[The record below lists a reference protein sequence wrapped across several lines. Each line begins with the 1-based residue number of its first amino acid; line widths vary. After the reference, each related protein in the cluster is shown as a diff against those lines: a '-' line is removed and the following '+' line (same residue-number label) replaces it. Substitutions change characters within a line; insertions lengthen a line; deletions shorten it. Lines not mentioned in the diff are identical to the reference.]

1 MSETLDKT
9 QKTFQGL
16 GVTRPEQVLQLFSEL
31 RSLFDASALAAAS
44 TKNVGRL
51 PELQS
56 AWNNDSSGVI
66 RRIHANW
73 VTLAPPNLR
82 GTTERAMK
90 HLSAHVGVGVKAVQ
104 TLQQLGVHD
113 NSQVVSLFSLLR
125 DTFDQDI
132 QLDIDEIDVEIT
144 RINWLGRKT
153 GILAWARDHWMKSAP
168 DELRREVGRCF
179 NEIKAHI
186 EQAIN
191 DKRASARPAILA
203 APLYQ
208 DQSEYRPAIRPT
220 YAQTSGNVLVDVSNE
235 QAILPPDPTLIPED
249 LSLPGVIRPI
259 GSHHLIRQ
267 VFQEIENIFVSIGF
281 SVVEGPEIET
291 PYYNFEAL
299 NIPEF
304 HPVRDDMDTF
314 YLELPKGAP
323 TPLLLRTHT
332 SPMQIRTM
340 EKQKPPV
347 RVIVPGKV
355 YRRDNP
361 DATHSFAFHQ
371 IEGLAVDSDITFCD
385 FTGTIEYFVKQ
396 FFGPSVKTR
405 FRPSY
410 FPFTEPSVEFD
421 VSCPFCGGTGTAAGG
436 GTCSKCKGAAWIE
449 LFGAGMVDPAVYGF
463 VNYDAKKVSGFAFG
477 IGIDRLA
484 MLKYGI
490 DDIQV
495 FFQNDVR
502 FLRQFP

>member
-1 MSETLDKT
+1 MVPRRGSPSNAMTTHENKT
-9 QKTFQGL
+9 AMPLVHL
-16 GVTRPEQVLQLFSEL
+16 GITRPEELSALFADL
-31 RSLFDASALAAAS
+31 RGRFDADCASAHD
-44 TKNVGRL
+44 
-51 PELQS
+51 ES
-56 AWNNDSSGVI
+56 AW
-66 RRIHANW
+66 
-73 VTLAPPNLR
+73 
-82 GTTERAMK
+82 K
-90 HLSAHVGVGVKAVQ
+90 Q
-104 TLQQLGVHD
+104 
-113 NSQVVSLFSLLR
+113 FR
-125 DTFDQDI
+125 DA
-132 QLDIDEIDVEIT
+132 
-144 RINWLGRKT
+144 WLGRKSGVLT
-153 GILAWARDHWMKSAP
+153 QITDNWLKPAEAALKRAVGASLN
-168 DELRREVGRCF
+168 ELRAHVESQIEARRAAIESGTEETALARER
-179 NEIKAHI
+179 I
-186 EQAIN
+186 
-191 DKRASARPAILA
+191 
-203 APLYQ
+203 
-208 DQSEYRPAIRPT
+208 
-220 YAQTSGNVLVDVSNE
+220 
-235 QAILPPDPTLIPED
+235 D
-249 LSLPGVIRPI
+249 LSLPGVHRSI

-267 VFQEIENIFVSIGF
+267 VFQEIEDIFFSIGF

-314 YLELPKGAP
+314 YLELPKGAK

-371 IEGLAVDSDITFCD
+371 IEGLAVDTDITFCD

-421 VSCPFCGGTGTAAGG
+421 VSCPFCGGTGTASGG

>member
-1 MSETLDKT
+1 MTDILEKT
-9 QKTFQGL
+9 KLPFAGL
-16 GVTRPEQVLQLFSEL
+16 GV
-31 RSLFDASALAAAS
+31 
-44 TKNVGRL
+44 
-51 PELQS
+51 
-56 AWNNDSSGVI
+56 SSGEEIEDLFRQLIDLADAEQKKVI
-66 RRIHANW
+66 A
-73 VTLAPPNLR
+73 
-82 GTTERAMK
+82 
-90 HLSAHVGVGVKAVQ
+90 
-104 TLQQLGVHD
+104 
-113 NSQVVSLFSLLR
+113 
-125 DTFDQDI
+125 DQE
-132 QLDIDEIDVEIT
+132 LEEFRV
-144 RINWLGRKT
+144 RWLGRSDSVRARVKRNWLET
-153 GILAWARDHWMKSAP
+153 APKEMRRWVGTSFNSFSEHVETAYSYAKLAG
-168 DELRREVGRCF
+168 ETLEVDR
-179 NEIKAHI
+179 
-186 EQAIN
+186 
-191 DKRASARPAILA
+191 
-203 APLYQ
+203 
-208 DQSEYRPAIRPT
+208 
-220 YAQTSGNVLVDVSNE
+220 
-235 QAILPPDPTLIPED
+235 PED
-249 LSLPGVIRPI
+249 LSLPGVLRPI

-267 VFQEIENIFVSIGF
+267 VFQEIEDIFVSIGF

-314 YLELPKGAP
+314 YLDLPKGAP

-361 DATHSFAFHQ
+361 DATHSFIFHQ
-371 IEGLAVDSDITFCD
+371 VEGLAVDTDITFCD

-396 FFGPSVKTR
+396 FFGPGVKTR

-421 VSCPFCGGTGTAAGG
+421 VSCIFCGGSGTGANG
-436 GTCSKCKGAAWIE
+436 GTCSKCKGSAWIE

-477 IGIDRLA
+477 MGIDRLA

>member
-1 MSETLDKT
+1 MPNVDNSTTAKTLAD
-9 QKTFQGL
+9 L
-16 GVTRPEQVLQLFSEL
+16 GAGNLTEINLLFRVQRKDFDLDVSASCSDFSALENLRVKWIGRRSGVLAKITENWLKPAASEL
-31 RSLFDASALAAAS
+31 RPIVGQAL
-44 TKNVGRL
+44 N
-51 PELQS
+51 EL
-56 AWNNDSSGVI
+56 
-66 RRIHANW
+66 
-73 VTLAPPNLR
+73 
-82 GTTERAMK
+82 K
-90 HLSAHVGVGVKAVQ
+90 AHVESVLEERRRALEADFVARAG
-104 TLQQLGVHD
+104 LGKEG
-113 NSQVVSLFSLLR
+113 L
-125 DTFDQDI
+125 
-132 QLDIDEIDVEIT
+132 
-144 RINWLGRKT
+144 
-153 GILAWARDHWMKSAP
+153 
-168 DELRREVGRCF
+168 
-179 NEIKAHI
+179 
-186 EQAIN
+186 
-191 DKRASARPAILA
+191 
-203 APLYQ
+203 
-208 DQSEYRPAIRPT
+208 
-220 YAQTSGNVLVDVSNE
+220 
-235 QAILPPDPTLIPED
+235 D

-267 VFQEIENIFVSIGF
+267 VFQEIEDIFVSIGF

-314 YLELPKGAP
+314 YLELPPLSDKNAAK

-361 DATHSFAFHQ
+361 DATHSFIFHQ
-371 IEGLAVDSDITFCD
+371 VEGLAVDTDITFCD

-396 FFGPSVKTR
+396 FFGSGVKTR

-421 VSCPFCGGTGTAAGG
+421 VSCPFCGGSGTAAGG
-436 GTCSKCKGAAWIE
+436 GSCSKCKGATWIE

>member
-1 MSETLDKT
+1 MSTPDSKLSKTLAA
-9 QKTFQGL
+9 L
-16 GVTRPEQVLQLFSEL
+16 GISSTDQVQALFGEVRQLFDSHISLQAQQVLWKEYRDMWVGRKSGFLTQITDNWLKASPVELKRVVGAEFQKLKSHVEAKLDEKRLEIEQSEQGA
-31 RSLFDASALAAAS
+31 ASA
-44 TKNVGRL
+44 K
-51 PELQS
+51 
-56 AWNNDSSGVI
+56 D
-66 RRIHANW
+66 RI
-73 VTLAPPNLR
+73 
-82 GTTERAMK
+82 
-90 HLSAHVGVGVKAVQ
+90 
-104 TLQQLGVHD
+104 
-113 NSQVVSLFSLLR
+113 
-125 DTFDQDI
+125 
-132 QLDIDEIDVEIT
+132 
-144 RINWLGRKT
+144 
-153 GILAWARDHWMKSAP
+153 
-168 DELRREVGRCF
+168 
-179 NEIKAHI
+179 
-186 EQAIN
+186 
-191 DKRASARPAILA
+191 
-203 APLYQ
+203 
-208 DQSEYRPAIRPT
+208 
-220 YAQTSGNVLVDVSNE
+220 
-235 QAILPPDPTLIPED
+235 D

-259 GSHHLIRQ
+259 GSHHLVRA
-267 VFQEIENIFVSIGF
+267 VMQEIEDIFFSIGF

-299 NIPEF
+299 NIPEH

-314 YLELPKGAP
+314 YLDLPKGAP
-323 TPLLLRTHT
+323 GPLLLRTHT

-340 EKQKPPV
+340 EKRQPPV

-361 DATHSFAFHQ
+361 DATHSFVFHQ
-371 IEGLAVDSDITFCD
+371 IEGLAVDTDITFCD

-396 FFGPSVKTR
+396 FFGESVKTR

-421 VSCPFCGGTGTAAGG
+421 VSCIFCGGSGTGASGA
-436 GTCSKCKGAAWIE
+436 TCGKCKGSGWIE

-477 IGIDRLA
+477 IGMDRLA

>member
-1 MSETLDKT
+1 LTTAAQTLTALGAT
-9 QKTFQGL
+9 Q
-16 GVTRPEQVLQLFSEL
+16 PDQVAPLFAEI
-31 RSLFDASALAAAS
+31 RSRFDTESAAIH
-44 TKNVGRL
+44 N
-51 PELQS
+51 ES
-56 AWNNDSSGVI
+56 AW
-66 RRIHANW
+66 
-73 VTLAPPNLR
+73 
-82 GTTERAMK
+82 
-90 HLSAHVGVGVKAVQ
+90 KA
-104 TLQQLGVHD
+104 
-113 NSQVVSLFSLLR
+113 FR
-125 DTFDQDI
+125 DA
-132 QLDIDEIDVEIT
+132 
-144 RINWLGRKT
+144 WLGRKS
-153 GILAWARDHWMKSAP
+153 GVLAQITDNWLKPSPP
-168 DELRREVGRCF
+168 DLKRAVGAGLNELR
-179 NEIKAHI
+179 AHVESRI
-186 EQAIN
+186 ESRRQAIESG
-191 DKRASARPAILA
+191 A
-203 APLYQ
+203 
-208 DQSEYRPAIRPT
+208 DQSALAHDHI
-220 YAQTSGNVLVDVSNE
+220 
-235 QAILPPDPTLIPED
+235 D
-249 LSLPGVIRPI
+249 LSLPGVQRPI

-267 VFQEIENIFVSIGF
+267 VFQQIEDIFVSIGF

-314 YLELPKGAP
+314 YIDLPKGAP
-323 TPLLLRTHT
+323 SPLLLRTHT

-340 EKQKPPV
+340 EKHKPPV

-361 DATHSFAFHQ
+361 DATHSFIFHQ
-371 IEGLAVDSDITFCD
+371 VEGLAVDSDITFCD

-396 FFGPSVKTR
+396 FFGPGVKTR

-421 VSCPFCGGTGTAAGG
+421 VSCIFCGGSGASAGG
-436 GTCSKCKGAAWIE
+436 GVCSKCKGAGWIE

-477 IGIDRLA
+477 MGIDRLA
-484 MLKYGI
+484 MLKYQI

>member
-1 MSETLDKT
+1 MPNIENPAAQTLAS
-9 QKTFQGL
+9 L
-16 GVTRPEQVLQLFSEL
+16 GVTDAASIAKKFAEL
-31 RSLFDASALAAAS
+31 RSF
-44 TKNVGRL
+44 
-51 PELQS
+51 
-56 AWNNDSSGVI
+56 
-66 RRIHANW
+66 
-73 VTLAPPNLR
+73 
-82 GTTERAMK
+82 
-90 HLSAHVGVGVKAVQ
+90 
-104 TLQQLGVHD
+104 
-113 NSQVVSLFSLLR
+113 F
-125 DTFDQDI
+125 
-132 QLDIDEIDVEIT
+132 DVESAVVRDEASWKIF
-144 RINWLGRKT
+144 RDAWLGRKS
-153 GILAWARDHWMKSAP
+153 GVLAQITDNWLKPASPELKRAVGAGLN
-168 DELRREVGRCF
+168 ELR
-179 NEIKAHI
+179 AHVESKI
-186 EQAIN
+186 EERRLAIE
-191 DKRASARPAILA
+191 SGS
-203 APLYQ
+203 
-208 DQSEYRPAIRPT
+208 DQSALAREH
-220 YAQTSGNVLVDVSNE
+220 V
-235 QAILPPDPTLIPED
+235 D
-249 LSLPGVIRPI
+249 LSLPGVARPI

-267 VFQEIENIFVSIGF
+267 VFQEIEDIFFSIGF

-314 YLELPKGAP
+314 YMELPKGAP
-323 TPLLLRTHT
+323 GPLLLRTHT

-347 RVIVPGKV
+347 RVIVPGRV

-371 IEGLAVDSDITFCD
+371 VEGLAVDTDITFCD

-396 FFGPSVKTR
+396 FFGANVKTR

-421 VSCPFCGGTGTAAGG
+421 VSCIFCGGAGTATSG
-436 GTCSKCKGAAWIE
+436 GTCSKCKGAGWIE

-477 IGIDRLA
+477 MGIDRLA
-484 MLKYGI
+484 MLKYQI

-495 FFQNDVR
+495 FFQNDIR

>member
-1 MSETLDKT
+1 MPTSDIGLDKT
-9 QKTFQGL
+9 LAAL
-16 GVTRPEQVLQLFSEL
+16 GVTE
-31 RSLFDASALAAAS
+31 AA
-44 TKNVGRL
+44 
-51 PELQS
+51 
-56 AWNNDSSGVI
+56 
-66 RRIHANW
+66 
-73 VTLAPPNLR
+73 
-82 GTTERAMK
+82 
-90 HLSAHVGVGVKAVQ
+90 
-104 TLQQLGVHD
+104 
-113 NSQVVSLFSLLR
+113 QVVARFAEVRAHFDGQFQTVRDESEWKLFR
-125 DTFDQDI
+125 DT
-132 QLDIDEIDVEIT
+132 
-144 RINWLGRKT
+144 WLGRKSGVLT
-153 GILAWARDHWMKSAP
+153 LITDNWLKPATSELKRSVGQQLN
-168 DELRREVGRCF
+168 ELR
-179 NEIKAHI
+179 AHVESQI
-186 EQAIN
+186 E
-191 DKRASARPAILA
+191 ARRLA
-203 APLYQ
+203 V
-208 DQSEYRPAIRPT
+208 E
-220 YAQTSGNVLVDVSNE
+220 SGAEEAALTRDR
-235 QAILPPDPTLIPED
+235 ID
-249 LSLPGVIRPI
+249 LSLPGVLRPV

-267 VFQEIENIFVSIGF
+267 VFQEIEDIFFSIGF

-314 YLELPKGAP
+314 YLELPKGAT

-371 IEGLAVDSDITFCD
+371 IEGLAVDTDITFCD

-421 VSCPFCGGTGTAAGG
+421 VSCPFCAGTGTAAGG

>member
-1 MSETLDKT
+1 MPNIDNPTSKPLSA
-9 QKTFQGL
+9 L
-16 GVTRPEQVLQLFSEL
+16 GVTQSEQVAQLFADVRARFE
-31 RSLFDASALAAAS
+31 A
-44 TKNVGRL
+44 
-51 PELQS
+51 EI
-56 AWNNDSSGVI
+56 I
-66 RRIHANW
+66 RAQDEANW
-73 VTLAPPNLR
+73 N
-82 GTTERAMK
+82 
-90 HLSAHVGVGVKAVQ
+90 
-104 TLQQLGVHD
+104 
-113 NSQVVSLFSLLR
+113 
-125 DTFDQDI
+125 
-132 QLDIDEIDVEIT
+132 IT
-144 RINWLGRKT
+144 KVMWLGRNSGVLTQITDNWLKPAT
-153 GILAWARDHWMKSAP
+153 PELKRAVGASLN
-168 DELRREVGRCF
+168 ELRAHVEARIEARRIAIESGAEETTLARERV
-179 NEIKAHI
+179 
-186 EQAIN
+186 
-191 DKRASARPAILA
+191 
-203 APLYQ
+203 
-208 DQSEYRPAIRPT
+208 
-220 YAQTSGNVLVDVSNE
+220 
-235 QAILPPDPTLIPED
+235 D
-249 LSLPGVIRPI
+249 LSLPGVIHPI

-267 VFQEIENIFVSIGF
+267 VLQELEDIFFSIGF
-281 SVVEGPEIET
+281 SIVEGPEIET

-314 YLELPKGAP
+314 YIDLPKGAA

-361 DATHSFAFHQ
+361 DATHSFMFHQ
-371 IEGLAVDSDITFCD
+371 VEGLAVDTDMTFCD

-396 FFGPSVKTR
+396 FFGSGVKTR

-421 VSCPFCGGTGTAAGG
+421 VSCIFCGGSGNAVGG
-436 GTCSKCKGAAWIE
+436 GVCSKCKGAGWIE

-477 IGIDRLA
+477 MGIDRLA

>member
-1 MSETLDKT
+1 MPTIDNPTGKTLA
-9 QKTFQGL
+9 QL
-16 GVTRPEQVLQLFSEL
+16 GVTRPDQVSPFFADI
-31 RSLFDASALAAAS
+31 RVTFDASLAL
-44 TKNVGRL
+44 VH
-51 PELQS
+51 EE
-56 AWNNDSSGVI
+56 
-66 RRIHANW
+66 
-73 VTLAPPNLR
+73 
-82 GTTERAMK
+82 TEWK
-90 HLSAHVGVGVKAVQ
+90 
-104 TLQQLGVHD
+104 
-113 NSQVVSLFSLLR
+113 LLR
-125 DTFDQDI
+125 DRWLARKSGVLT
-132 QLDIDEIDVEIT
+132 LIT
-144 RINWLGRKT
+144 DNWLKP
-153 GILAWARDHWMKSAP
+153 ASP
-168 DELRREVGRCF
+168 DLKRAVGAGLNELR
-179 NEIKAHI
+179 AHVESQI
-186 EQAIN
+186 ESR
-191 DKRASARPAILA
+191 RAVIESGADRSALTRDRI
-203 APLYQ
+203 
-208 DQSEYRPAIRPT
+208 
-220 YAQTSGNVLVDVSNE
+220 
-235 QAILPPDPTLIPED
+235 D
-249 LSLPGVIRPI
+249 LSLPGVTRSI

-267 VFQEIENIFVSIGF
+267 VFQEIEDIFFSIGF

-314 YLELPKGAP
+314 YLDLPKGAP
-323 TPLLLRTHT
+323 SPLLLRTHT

-361 DATHSFAFHQ
+361 DATHSFIFHQ
-371 IEGLAVDSDITFCD
+371 VEGLAVDTDITFCD

-396 FFGPSVKTR
+396 FFGPGVKTR

-421 VSCPFCGGTGTAAGG
+421 VTCIFCGGSGNAAGG
-436 GTCSKCKGAAWIE
+436 GTCSKCKGAGWIE

-477 IGIDRLA
+477 MGIDRLA
-484 MLKYGI
+484 MLKYQI

>member
-1 MSETLDKT
+1 MKAPQEKT
-9 QKTFQGL
+9 SKNLQEL
-16 GVTRPEQVLQLFSEL
+16 GVTQPSQVDALFAEVQS
-31 RSLFDASALAAAS
+31 RFDA
-44 TKNVGRL
+44 
-51 PELQS
+51 E
-56 AWNNDSSGVI
+56 SSKEFI
-66 RRIHANW
+66 EILW
-73 VTLAPPNLR
+73 K
-82 GTTERAMK
+82 E
-90 HLSAHVGVGVKAVQ
+90 
-104 TLQQLGVHD
+104 
-113 NSQVVSLFSLLR
+113 FR
-125 DTFDQDI
+125 D
-132 QLDIDEIDVEIT
+132 E
-144 RINWLGRKT
+144 WLGRKSGVLSQIT
-153 GILAWARDHWMKSAP
+153 DNWLQPAP
-168 DELRREVGRCF
+168 PEL
-179 NEIKAHI
+179 
-186 EQAIN
+186 
-191 DKRASARPAILA
+191 KRAVGAALNKLRAAVESKIEERRLSIESSEEKWALAR
-203 APLYQ
+203 
-208 DQSEYRPAIRPT
+208 ER
-220 YAQTSGNVLVDVSNE
+220 V
-235 QAILPPDPTLIPED
+235 D
-249 LSLPGVIRPI
+249 LSLPGVVRPI

-267 VFQEIENIFVSIGF
+267 VFQQIEDIFFSIGF

-314 YLELPKGAP
+314 YLDLPKGAP
-323 TPLLLRTHT
+323 QPLLLRTHT

-340 EKQKPPV
+340 EKRQPPV

-361 DATHSFAFHQ
+361 DATHSFIFHQ
-371 IEGLAVDSDITFCD
+371 VEGLAVDHDITFCD

-421 VSCPFCGGTGTAAGG
+421 VSCIFCGGSGSAAGG
-436 GTCSKCKGAAWIE
+436 GTCSKCKGSGWIE

-463 VNYDAKKVSGFAFG
+463 VKYDAKKVSGFAFG
-477 IGIDRLA
+477 MGIDRLA

>member
-1 MSETLDKT
+1 MTAHENKT
-9 QKTFQGL
+9 GL
-16 GVTRPEQVLQLFSEL
+16 PLVHLGITRPEELSALFTDL
-31 RSLFDASALAAAS
+31 RGRFDADCACALD
-44 TKNVGRL
+44 
-51 PELQS
+51 E
-56 AWNNDSSGVI
+56 SS
-66 RRIHANW
+66 W
-73 VTLAPPNLR
+73 
-82 GTTERAMK
+82 K
-90 HLSAHVGVGVKAVQ
+90 Q
-104 TLQQLGVHD
+104 
-113 NSQVVSLFSLLR
+113 FR
-125 DTFDQDI
+125 DT
-132 QLDIDEIDVEIT
+132 
-144 RINWLGRKT
+144 WLGRKSGVLTQITDNWLKPAASELKRAVGQQLNELRAHVETQIEARRAAIET
-153 GILAWARDHWMKSAP
+153 GAEETALARD
-168 DELRREVGRCF
+168 RV
-179 NEIKAHI
+179 
-186 EQAIN
+186 
-191 DKRASARPAILA
+191 
-203 APLYQ
+203 
-208 DQSEYRPAIRPT
+208 
-220 YAQTSGNVLVDVSNE
+220 
-235 QAILPPDPTLIPED
+235 D
-249 LSLPGVIRPI
+249 LSLPGVIRPV

-267 VFQEIENIFVSIGF
+267 VFQEIEDIFFSIGF

-314 YLELPKGAP
+314 YLELPKGAT

-371 IEGLAVDSDITFCD
+371 IEGLAVDTDITFCD

-421 VSCPFCGGTGTAAGG
+421 VSCPFCGGTGASNGS
-436 GTCSKCKGAAWIE
+436 TCSKCKGAAWIE

-490 DDIQV
+490 DDIQI

>member
-1 MSETLDKT
+1 MPLVVSRRICGTSMATSVEKTLT
-9 QKTFQGL
+9 EQNLQTA
-16 GVTRPEQVLQLFSEL
+16 EQVAAAFVEVRAQAEAEL
-31 RSLFDASALAAAS
+31 R
-44 TKNVGRL
+44 
-51 PELQS
+51 
-56 AWNNDSSGVI
+56 GVSNEKQFEEF
-66 RRIHANW
+66 RN
-73 VTLAPPNLR
+73 
-82 GTTERAMK
+82 
-90 HLSAHVGVGVKAVQ
+90 Q
-104 TLQQLGVHD
+104 
-113 NSQVVSLFSLLR
+113 
-125 DTFDQDI
+125 
-132 QLDIDEIDVEIT
+132 
-144 RINWLGRKT
+144 WLGRKAGVVT
-153 GILAWARDHWMKSAP
+153 KITDNWLKQAP
-168 DELRREVGRCF
+168 GDL
-179 NEIKAHI
+179 
-186 EQAIN
+186 
-191 DKRASARPAILA
+191 KRAVGQEFNKFKTALEALMEERRAAIEAGAEETASAKDR
-203 APLYQ
+203 
-208 DQSEYRPAIRPT
+208 
-220 YAQTSGNVLVDVSNE
+220 V
-235 QAILPPDPTLIPED
+235 D
-249 LSLPGVIRPI
+249 LSLPGVVRPL
-259 GSHHLIRQ
+259 GSRHLIRQ
-267 VFQEIENIFVSIGF
+267 VFQEIEDIFFSIGF

-299 NIPEF
+299 NIPEH

-314 YLELPKGAP
+314 YMELPKGAP
-323 TPLLLRTHT
+323 GHLLLRTHT

-371 IEGLAVDSDITFCD
+371 IEGLAVDTDITFCD

-421 VSCPFCGGTGTAAGG
+421 VSCPFCGGSGTAASG
-436 GTCSKCKGAAWIE
+436 GTCSKCKGAGWIE

-463 VNYDAKKVSGFAFG
+463 VKYDPKKVSGFAFG

>member
-1 MSETLDKT
+1 MTAQENKT
-9 QKTFQGL
+9 AVPLVHL
-16 GVTRPEQVLQLFSEL
+16 GITRPEELAALFADL
-31 RSLFDASALAAAS
+31 RLRFDDDCASAHD
-44 TKNVGRL
+44 
-51 PELQS
+51 E
-56 AWNNDSSGVI
+56 SS
-66 RRIHANW
+66 W
-73 VTLAPPNLR
+73 
-82 GTTERAMK
+82 K
-90 HLSAHVGVGVKAVQ
+90 Q
-104 TLQQLGVHD
+104 
-113 NSQVVSLFSLLR
+113 FR
-125 DTFDQDI
+125 DA
-132 QLDIDEIDVEIT
+132 
-144 RINWLGRKT
+144 WLGRKSGVFT
-153 GILAWARDHWMKSAP
+153 QITDNWLKPAAP
-168 DELRREVGRCF
+168 ELKRAVGASLNELRAHVEAKIRERRV
-179 NEIKAHI
+179 AI
-186 EQAIN
+186 EAGTEE
-191 DKRASARPAILA
+191 A
-203 APLYQ
+203 A
-208 DQSEYRPAIRPT
+208 
-220 YAQTSGNVLVDVSNE
+220 LVKERV
-235 QAILPPDPTLIPED
+235 D

-259 GSHHLIRQ
+259 GSRHLIRQ
-267 VFQEIENIFVSIGF
+267 VFQEIEDIFFSIGF

-314 YLELPKGAP
+314 YLELPKGPPAS
-323 TPLLLRTHT
+323 LLLRTHT

-340 EKQKPPV
+340 EQQKPPV

-361 DATHSFAFHQ
+361 DATHSFMFHQ
-371 IEGLAVDSDITFCD
+371 VEGLAVDTDITFCD

-421 VSCPFCGGTGTAAGG
+421 VSCPFCGGTGRANG